1 MKNLKNVLL
10 TSAVVSL
17 ALFSTTGF
25 AQSKPQLTD
34 PEIAS
39 VAVTANQVDV
49 GYALIAL
56 KKSKD
61 ASILEF
67 AKTMKNDHLSV
78 IDMATKLVKKLGV
91 TPKTNAVTKSLL
103 DGSAKMKK
111 SLHAKSGKAFDKA
124 YIDNEVTYHQAVI
137 EVVQNTLI
145 PQAQNAE
152 LKSLL
157 EKVLPTLKTNL
168 EHAKMVQAALK

>member
-10 TSAVVSL
+10 INAVVSL
-17 ALFSTTGF
+17 ALYSTTGF
-25 AQSKPQLTD
+25 SQSKPLTD

-49 GYALIAL
+49 GYAQIAL

-111 SLHAKSGKAFDKA
+111 SLNAKSGKTFDKA

-157 EKVLPTLKTNL
+157 EKVLPTLKTHL
-168 EHAKMVQAALK
+168 EHAKMVQAGLK